1 MITVV
6 KNYDYSELKLFCCA
20 IIETFEDFLDER
32 GIVIEND
39 EKLED
44 PEGACNIYG
53 TDYGELED
61 NITGIL
67 YSYGLVKEVEANA
80 RGSA

>member
-1 MITVV
+1 MITVI
-6 KNYDYSELKLFCCA
+6 KDYDNSELKIFCCE
-20 IIETFEDFLDER
+20 IIETFEDFLEER

-53 TDYGELED
+53 TDYGELEE

-67 YSYGLVKEVEANA
+67 YSYGLVREVEAD
-80 RGSA
+80 G

>member
-6 KNYDYSELKLFCCA
+6 KDYDYSKLKEFCCA
-20 IIETFEDFLDER
+20 IIESFEDFLEER

-61 NITGIL
+61 YITGIL
-67 YSYGLVKEVEANA
+67 YSYGLVKEVEYDA